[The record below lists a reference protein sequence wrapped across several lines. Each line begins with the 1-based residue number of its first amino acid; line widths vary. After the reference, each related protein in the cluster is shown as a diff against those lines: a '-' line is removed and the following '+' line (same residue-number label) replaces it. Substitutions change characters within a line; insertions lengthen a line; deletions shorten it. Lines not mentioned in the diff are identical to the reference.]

1 MLFLN
6 FFLCVCKVGTIAF
19 FAPAGIPTRLLNNNI
34 TTLESCK
41 ETEIHFGLSN
51 FPLLLD
57 SKIVPSLLLFFFR
70 HFICVRVY
78 VILSLC
84 VCEIVFPATSI
95 IDTLSNN
102 NNPNNNN
109 KKTKKKNNQPTK
121 LSAGASIRRRRPKYI
136 YKRKS
141 IKILFFG
148 GFSIRLIWN
157 SLEAEG
163 GRNKSDTFSTFIF
176 TIGVGKNMQSPLYT
190 FHWIRQ
196 RSTTLPRA

>member
-41 ETEIHFGLSN
+41 ETEIHFGLFFFFFFFSN
-51 FPLLLD
+51 FKSNSIFPLLLD

-109 KKTKKKNNQPTK
+109 KKTKKKTTNQPNCQRVHRFVVVVLNIYIK
-121 LSAGASIRRRRPKYI
+121 EKASKFYF
-136 YKRKS
+136 
-141 IKILFFG
+141 LE
-148 GFSIRLIWN
+148 GF
-157 SLEAEG
+157 
-163 GRNKSDTFSTFIF
+163 
-176 TIGVGKNMQSPLYT
+176 
-190 FHWIRQ
+190 
-196 RSTTLPRA
+196 RSG